1 MSSIAGRTK
10 PKRRYAIQRA
20 LAPHVDEEWAESF
33 VVELRLLGVEGAHIG
48 AALSEVESHCGESGQ
63 SAQVAF
69 GTPVE
74 YARSLQLPVNLEQ
87 SPQAVTRSLVPI
99 LVQVLGMYLLS
110 WGFDAA
116 LRGPELEITAGRLL
130 IPAVFLLGMV
140 ALARFAEP
148 ALRTVV
154 YHPIIAGIL
163 AWLTFFALT
172 AIGVVAFTSLDE
184 AILQV
189 PAGSG
194 LAAGAAVLTGG
205 VVWAI
210 ARRSA
215 SVSGGDPITSPF
227 EQASSSTGDEA
238 PTPTKLSANSRLAT
252 LTYTAMIPVGTV
264 LLLAMT
270 LTLHLL
276 GAR

>member
-10 PKRRYAIQRA
+10 PKKRYAMQRA

-33 VVELRLLGVEGAHIG
+33 LLEQRLLGVEGAHIG
-48 AALSEVESHCGESGQ
+48 AALSEVESHCSESGQ
-63 SAQVAF
+63 SAQLAF
-69 GTPVE
+69 GSPVE

-99 LVQVLGMYLLS
+99 MVQVLGMYLLGWS
-110 WGFDAA
+110 FEAA
-116 LRGPELEITAGRLL
+116 LRGPGLELTAGRLL
-130 IPAVFLLGMV
+130 IPAVFLLAMV
-140 ALARFAEP
+140 ATARFAESV
-148 ALRTVV
+148 LRTVV
-154 YHPIIAGIL
+154 YHPVLAGIL
-163 AWLTFFALT
+163 AWLTFFAIT
-172 AIGVVAFTSLDE
+172 AVSVVAFTSLDE
-184 AILQV
+184 AIWAV
-189 PAGSG
+189 SAGWG

-210 ARRSA
+210 ARLSA
-215 SVSGGDPITSPF
+215 LGSGGDPITSPF
-227 EQASSSTGDEA
+227 DQTSTSTSDEA

-264 LLLAMT
+264 ILLAMT
-270 LTLHLL
+270 LMLHLL